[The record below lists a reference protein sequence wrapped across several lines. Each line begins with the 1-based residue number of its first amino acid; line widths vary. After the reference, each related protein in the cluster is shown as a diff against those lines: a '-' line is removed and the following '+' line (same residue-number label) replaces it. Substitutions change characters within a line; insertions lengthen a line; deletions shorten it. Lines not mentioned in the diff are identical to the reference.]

1 MSDSKIS
8 VVLADDHHI
17 VVEGIREILK
27 NVEGLEVVGVGYNGK
42 ELIKIA
48 RESKP
53 DLAILDINMPEM
65 DGLQCTR
72 ILKQEFPAIKVL
84 ILTMYNDRTFINEMI
99 NAGADGCV
107 LKATGT
113 GELRD
118 AINRVLNNKSYF
130 DALPQVSA
138 VSMQEKVQLS
148 DREIEII
155 KLVVKGKTSGE
166 IADVLFISDHTVK
179 THRKN
184 IFRKLQINHVSQL
197 TSIAI
202 NRGWG

>member
-1 MSDSKIS
+1 MSKSKIS

-27 NVEGLEVVGVGYNGK
+27 NVEDLEVTGVAYNGR
-42 ELIKIA
+42 ELIDIA
-48 RESKP
+48 RQLKP

-72 ILKQEFPAIKVL
+72 ILKQEFPSIKVL
-84 ILTMYNDRTFINEMI
+84 ILTMYNDRAFINEMI

-113 GELRD
+113 NELRD
-118 AINRVLNNKSYF
+118 AINRILRNKSYF
-130 DALPQVSA
+130 DALPQIPASA
-138 VSMQEKVQLS
+138 IQEKVQLS

-166 IADVLFISDHTVK
+166 IADALFISDHTVK

-197 TSIAI
+197 TTIAI